1 MAMPTRP
8 GLTPKQEKILDFVVS
23 CFQDHGLYPTLREI
37 GRRFGVS
44 VGTAQDQI
52 AALHAKGYIKRE
64 SGMARGFSLTGQVPG
79 LQVPIL
85 GRVGAGSGV
94 LAQEDIEGY
103 FGFRDFTLGADFLLR
118 VKGDSM
124 VGAGILEGDLVQV
137 RRQPVA
143 DDGDV
148 VVALVGEEGVVKRLK
163 KHGKSYQLESANPRY
178 SPITM
183 AFQVIGKVL
192 GLVRRYNNR

>member
-1 MAMPTRP
+1 MKTD
-8 GLTPKQEKILDFVVS
+8 LTSKQKLILDYVMS
-23 CFQDHGLYPTLREI
+23 SFQERGLYPTLREI

-52 AALHAKGYIKRE
+52 AALHAKGFIKRE
-64 SGMARGFSLTGQVPG
+64 PGMARGFTLPGPLPG
-79 LQVPIL
+79 LQIPIL

-103 FGFRDFTLGADFLLR
+103 FGFKDFTLGADFLLR

-148 VVALVGEEGVVKRLK
+148 VVALVEDEGVVKRLRK
-163 KHGKSYQLESANPRY
+163 CGRAYQLESANPRY
-178 SPITM
+178 SPITI
-183 AFQVIGKVL
+183 AFQIIGKVM
-192 GLVRRYNNR
+192 GLVRRYNSR